1 MAWGCGRPTQRAK
14 GKGLSETHCKSHVE
28 FHRRHGSY
36 WCKSFTKAELAP
48 YRKAASVWLK
58 AKQDI
63 PMMSRVIAA
72 LQEMIDSSGS
82 QVSAYALRGLPPERR
97 ADAVLA
103 NLRAAGKSGRQL
115 LLLTLT
121 IKAAQSDL
129 GPRGDREFLHVQI
142 AKATHRL
149 ASGTHRTPSGFP
161 IKSKYP
167 RAEGRFMRTLGF
179 KIEDTAGIVADYEA
193 AQEVRD
199 LAHSFKRET

>member
-1 MAWGCGRPTQRAK
+1 MAWGCNRPTQRAK
-14 GKGLSETHCKSHVE
+14 GKGLSETHCRSHVE

-36 WCKSFTKAELAP
+36 WRKSYTKAELAP
-48 YRKAASVWLK
+48 YRKAAAMWLK
-58 AKQDI
+58 RRQHV
-63 PMMSRVIAA
+63 PRVVRVIAA
-72 LQEMIDSSGS
+72 LQAMVDGSGS
-82 QVSAYALRGLPPERR
+82 QVSAYSLRGLSTERR

-115 LLLTLT
+115 LLLTLI

-129 GPRGDREFLHVQI
+129 GPRGDRDFLHVQI

-149 ASGTHRTPSGFP
+149 ASGTHRTTSGFP

-167 RAEGRFMRTLGF
+167 RAEGRFMRVLGER
-179 KIEDTAGIVADYEA
+179 IEDTAGIVADYEA